1 MAVNE
6 QIVTGRKLRKLVDEA
21 TKLWQR
27 ISFWTKAVDVEF
39 NDSKTAETKL
49 GAIDGITDSLASTSS
64 RIAASAKA
72 LNQVNNNLT
81 SQLPGGV
88 KILAEGSGADV
99 KYYAQLGADA
109 ASKKLLGNAK
119 IKAAYTA
126 KDAPS
131 YTLTADTGY
140 KFITAF
146 VSRYDSPAQHAFWS
160 DEFEVAYTDKQLLSM
175 SSDHKSI
182 IASNLQSSHSYYLC
196 GVEVPD

>member
-1 MAVNE
+1 MR
-6 QIVTGRKLRKLVDEA
+6 IVTANKLNR
-21 TKLWQR
+21 LWKNG
-27 ISFWTKAVDVEF
+27 FLP
-39 NDSKTAETKL
+39 KL
-49 GAIDGITDSLASTSS
+49 GLKIDKTKVLTTVEQVAANTNAEN
-64 RIAASAKA
+64 IAGATAVKTIY
-72 LNQVNNNLT
+72 NNLT